1 MPKVKSKPSKKLID
15 LVNEYGSDIL
25 STDNTVLFCKAC
37 GKTINHEKKYFVYQH
52 LQTAKHKSATE
63 KMKTESK
70 QACLLNTFV
79 ADSSSKSQFPT
90 ELCMAFIDAG
100 IPLWKLENKS
110 LRSFL
115 EKYTKQH
122 IPSESSL
129 RKHYIDNNFNN
140 VMDRVRREVAY
151 NKIWISIDETI
162 DPVGRFVANVVIGT
176 LEADQPSKEYL
187 LTSEVLEKSNSST
200 IAQLFTS
207 SLAVLWPEGIR
218 HENVLLFVT
227 DAAPYMK
234 KAAGALKVLFPNM
247 LHLTC
252 LAHGLHR
259 IAEHIR
265 CLFPD
270 VDRLISNMKKV
281 FLKAPSRVQ
290 LFKEIAPEIP
300 LPPQP
305 VLTRWGTWL
314 SAVFYYA
321 ANFKKIQEIIS
332 CFEEEES
339 TAVKIVH
346 EIMQKESLRCDLIFI
361 TSNFTNFV
369 PAITYLEKRSETLVD
384 RLQAFDEVI
393 DNIHKIP
400 GIVGEDIK
408 SKCDK
413 VISANKDLKEIKSI
427 AEVLKG
433 NSNAQVIGMNI
444 ESAVCFKYA
453 PVTSA
458 EVERSFS
465 QLKYI
470 LSDRRHSLTPDNLK
484 KMLVIMCNQTR

>member
-15 LVNEYGSDIL
+15 LVNEYGSDIS

-37 GKTINHEKKYFVYQH
+37 GKSINHEK
-52 LQTAKHKSATE
+52 
-63 KMKTESK
+63 
-70 QACLLNTFV
+70 N
-79 ADSSSKSQFPT
+79 SKSQFPT

-162 DPVGRFVANVVIGT
+162 DPVGRFVANVVIV
-176 LEADQPSKEYL
+176 QQL
-187 LTSEVLEKSNSST
+187 LSCLH
-200 IAQLFTS
+200 LHL
-207 SLAVLWPEGIR
+207 LAVLWPEGIR
-218 HENVLLFVT
+218 YENVLLFVT

-290 LFKEIAPEIP
+290 LFKEMAPEIP

-321 ANFKKIQEIIS
+321 ANFKKIQEIRQVGRLGLRTDYMNNQEVRKKVKMLMALAFLPVHLAPAG
-332 CFEEEES
+332 FEIINVGMSGQLEALYQYFQQEW
-339 TAVKIVH
+339 
-346 EIMQKESLRCDLIFI
+346 L
-361 TSNFTNFV
+361 
-369 PAITYLEKRSETLVD
+369 PAT
-384 RLQAFDEVI
+384 
-393 DNIHKIP
+393 KIP
-400 GIVGEDIK
+400 LWNVHGVSVRTNNHLEGWHSRMNKRARKHHLGFYQFLYLILDEQGKTETVVRQINDGYTHGRGSVRRSAAYGVQQRRVAALTGKLVHNE
-408 SKCDK
+408 
-413 VISANKDLKEIKSI
+413 ISVEHFL
-427 AEVLKG
+427 
-433 NSNAQVIGMNI
+433 
-444 ESAVCFKYA
+444 SAISY
-453 PVTSA
+453 
-458 EVERSFS
+458 
-465 QLKYI
+465 
-470 LSDRRHSLTPDNLK
+470 HTPEPLR
-484 KMLVIMCNQTR
+484 L